1 MTTPSE
7 NEILPVTTVAT
18 EITNNHPNA
27 ELLHALEDRVV
38 DAIANIPP
46 EESIHRT
53 IRAVAI
59 EGESLGIS
67 PHELKR
73 IFLHNPR
80 ITHLLENDINH
91 VLDHFSL
98 ESSEPMPDRLKE
110 ESICNTVISLMT
122 YFLKSVEEGSMYNH
136 LKSFIDQIPED
147 DKKSVMALLS
157 SKKFR
162 SIIINT
168 YRAYVGVLLDEL
180 HPHEKIRAVRHHSRG
195 KFKPLTD
202 EEVLNPK
209 IPAQPPFDMLL
220 RFRCNGLMHN
230 NRAVATIAGEA
241 YTLGVLTCLDCLNSS
256 FYLSNSEFPKRYN
269 SQPRN
274 SFEDNSLSVE

>member
-1 MTTPSE
+1 MTTLSE
-7 NEILPVTTVAT
+7 NEILPVTTAET
-18 EITNNHPNA
+18 EIANHPNA
-27 ELLHALEDRVV
+27 ELLHALEDKVV

-59 EGESLGIS
+59 EGERLGIS

-98 ESSEPMPDRLKE
+98 EASEPMPDILNEK
-110 ESICNTVISLMT
+110 SICNTVKSLMS
-122 YFLKSVEEGSMYNH
+122 YFLKSVEEGSMFNH

-157 SKKFR
+157 SEKFR

-168 YRAYVGVLLDEL
+168 YRAYIGVLLDEL
-180 HPHEKIRAVRHHSRG
+180 HPHEKIRAVRHHGRG
-195 KFKPLTD
+195 KFMPLTD
-202 EEVLNPK
+202 DEVLNPN
-209 IPAQPPFDMLL
+209 IPSQPPFDMLL

-230 NRAVATIAGEA
+230 NKAVATIAGEA
-241 YTLGVLTCLDCLNSS
+241 YTFGVLASLNCPNSS
-256 FYLSNSEFPKRYN
+256 FYWSSFQFPIRYN